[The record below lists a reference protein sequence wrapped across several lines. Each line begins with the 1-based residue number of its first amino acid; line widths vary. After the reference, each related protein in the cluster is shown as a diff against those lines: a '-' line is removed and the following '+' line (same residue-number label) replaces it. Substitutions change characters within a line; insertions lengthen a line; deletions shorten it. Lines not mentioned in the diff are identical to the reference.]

1 MKNDFLIEIGVEE
14 LPASYIKQATLSF
27 KNEMENLFTKN
38 NLEFNKI
45 EKFYTPRRLVLL
57 TKSLDVKQED
67 TQKIIIGP
75 PRNVCFDSN
84 GNKTKAYTSFI
95 NRNNIDENEIHWE
108 EKNGSD
114 YLAVDKKIIGKK
126 SSNIIKN
133 NLKEIISNI
142 KFPKKMKWNQ
152 TGFLF
157 ARPIRWLLVFF
168 GDKTLDIEIAGIKS
182 SNKTYLL
189 RKTTNNKCSIKNIE
203 DYFSKI
209 EQSGIEINFNKRKSI
224 IKEDIIKIMNT
235 KNGDSFY
242 SEDLINEVANLV
254 ESPNILAGT
263 FNKKYLELPSEVISA
278 AMSQHQRYFS
288 LYKKEE
294 ILPNFIFVANGHY
307 KNNLKIVEGNQ
318 RVLNGRLDD
327 ALFYWK
333 EDNKNSLKDFNN
345 KLKNVIWI
353 DKLGTLW
360 DKVQRIVETAKYLD
374 IGKEGIKMSQ
384 YLKIDLVSEMIK
396 DGKEFTKLQGTIAKY
411 YLLKK
416 NISSKIARGVEQHYW
431 PKKWGHK
438 LPKIKEAKYLS
449 IIDKLDDII
458 GAFITGTIPS
468 GSKDP
473 YGLKRKMNNIIAII
487 LGYENNKIDQ
497 KEQVKINLFSLID
510 YIYQLYGQNKNKDLM
525 IDFVWERISSQ
536 FKELGLPYDITEA
549 VVETKTKDLKKLYSR
564 AQAFKKLSH
573 SEDFKKVADTFKRVV
588 NIVEKAEEKYEKKF
602 DKKVEKSL
610 LKEKEELNLYKKWK
624 EYSNQLKSIEG
635 NYEEFFNCILKL
647 KPYVDD
653 FFDNVMVMS
662 KNSDLRINRL
672 SLLSSIANYFTDI
685 IKFKFIVVN

>member
-1 MKNDFLIEIGVEE
+1 M
-14 LPASYIKQATLSF
+14 
-27 KNEMENLFTKN
+27 
-38 NLEFNKI
+38 NK
-45 EKFYTPRRLVLL
+45 
-57 TKSLDVKQED
+57 
-67 TQKIIIGP
+67 
-75 PRNVCFDSN
+75 
-84 GNKTKAYTSFI
+84 
-95 NRNNIDENEIHWE
+95 
-108 EKNGSD
+108 
-114 YLAVDKKIIGKK
+114 
-126 SSNIIKN
+126 
-133 NLKEIISNI
+133 
-142 KFPKKMKWNQ
+142 
-152 TGFLF
+152 
-157 ARPIRWLLVFF
+157 
-168 GDKTLDIEIAGIKS
+168 
-182 SNKTYLL
+182 
-189 RKTTNNKCSIKNIE
+189 
-203 DYFSKI
+203 
-209 EQSGIEINFNKRKSI
+209 
-224 IKEDIIKIMNT
+224 

-242 SEDLINEVANLV
+242 SEELINEVANLV
-254 ESPNILAGT
+254 ESPNILAGS

-327 ALFYWK
+327 ALFYWR

-360 DKVQRIVETAKYLD
+360 DKVKRIVETAKYLD
-374 IGKEGIKMSQ
+374 IGNEGIKMSQ

-411 YLLKK
+411 YLLNK
-416 NISSKIARGVEQHYW
+416 NISRKIARGVEQHYW

-438 LPKIKEAKYLS
+438 LPKIKESKYLS
-449 IIDKLDDII
+449 IVDKLDDII

-536 FKELGLPYDITEA
+536 FKELEIPYDITEA
-549 VVETKTKDLKKLYSR
+549 IVETKTKDLKKLYSR

-602 DKKVEKSL
+602 DKEVEESL
-610 LKEKEELNLYKKWK
+610 LREKEEINLYKKWK
-624 EYSNQLKSIEG
+624 EFSNQLKSIDG